1 MKILHL
7 CGGTLNSGATQGA
20 TALHKALL
28 KKGIDSKLIFSKG
41 AKSKDIPMAEPFFEA
56 KIAQKL
62 FNISTKWIE
71 PRLLKRETTKKGHG
85 LSIGVIGHP
94 LFIQRKA
101 IEEADIIHLHW
112 INSRFIRTKVI
123 QHFKKPIVWTLRDAW
138 PYTGGCHYTTD
149 CERYK
154 TGCGQCPL
162 LGSTNSNDITR
173 QVVAAKE
180 KHLPNDI
187 RYIALSNWTAEQ
199 ARDSYLLKDQSV
211 QVILNGIDETFLT
224 APTSSKEAARKSFN
238 LPAGKTLI
246 LAGATKVD
254 SKYKGYVQILPEL
267 PDSNDCHLVTFGRI
281 SKALQAKIKIPATHL
296 GTIAS
301 TEALKQLYRAADIFI
316 APSTQEAFGK
326 TLAEAGACGLPV
338 VCYDIG
344 GPKDIVE
351 DRVTGYRVPKDD
363 RAAFIKRT
371 LDLAAAPDTRK
382 AMGTAAIQ
390 RTQALFSPTT
400 VAHQHIS
407 LYQQMLSPNSI
418 KEGQIADPSHP
429 PVSATVQS

>member
-7 CGGTLNSGATQGA
+7 CGGSLNSGATQGA

-28 KKGIDSKLIFSKG
+28 KQGIDSELIFSKG
-41 AKSKDIPMAEPFFEA
+41 DKSEDIPMAEPFF
-56 KIAQKL
+56 KSRLAQKL

-71 PRLLKRETTKKGHG
+71 PRLLKRETTEKSHG

-112 INSRFIRTKVI
+112 INSRFIRTKAI
-123 QHFKKPIVWTLRDAW
+123 QHFQKPIVWTLRDAW

-149 CERYK
+149 CEGYK

-180 KHLPNDI
+180 KHLPNGI
-187 RYIALSNWTAEQ
+187 RYIALSHWTAEQ
-199 ARDSYLLKDQSV
+199 ARDSYLLRDQSV

-224 APTSSKEAARKSFN
+224 APTSSQEAARESFN

-246 LAGATKVD
+246 LAGAAKVD

-267 PDSNDCHLVTFGRI
+267 PDSTT
-281 SKALQAKIKIPATHL
+281 AT
-296 GTIAS
+296 
-301 TEALKQLYRAADIFI
+301 
-316 APSTQEAFGK
+316 
-326 TLAEAGACGLPV
+326 
-338 VCYDIG
+338 
-344 GPKDIVE
+344 
-351 DRVTGYRVPKDD
+351 
-363 RAAFIKRT
+363 
-371 LDLAAAPDTRK
+371 
-382 AMGTAAIQ
+382 
-390 RTQALFSPTT
+390 
-400 VAHQHIS
+400 
-407 LYQQMLSPNSI
+407 
-418 KEGQIADPSHP
+418 
-429 PVSATVQS
+429 

>member
-154 TGCGQCPL
+154 TGCGRCPL
-162 LGSTNSNDITR
+162 LNSTNPHDIT
-173 QVVAAKE
+173 QKVVSTKI
-180 KHLPNDI
+180 KYLPKDI
-187 RYIALSNWTAEQ
+187 RYIALSHWTAEQ
-199 ARDSYLLKDQSV
+199 ARDSYLLRDQSV

-301 TEALKQLYRAADIFI
+301 AEALKQLYRAADIFI

-326 TLAEAGACGLPV
+326 TLAEAGASGLPV
-338 VCYDIG
+338 ICYDIG
-344 GPKDIVE
+344 GPRDIVV
-351 DRVTGYRVPKDD
+351 DGKTGYRTPVNETSE
-363 RAAFIKRT
+363 FIKKT
-371 LDLAAAPDTRK
+371 LHLAAQPDKRQE
-382 AMGTAAIQ
+382 MGKAAIQ
-390 RTQALFSPTT
+390 HTHSNFSPNMI
-400 VAHQHIS
+400 AKQHID
-407 LYQQMLSPNSI
+407 LYHQLNTR
-418 KEGQIADPSHP
+418 K
-429 PVSATVQS
+429 

>member
-154 TGCGQCPL
+154 TGCGRCPL
-162 LGSTNSNDITR
+162 LNSTNPHDIT
-173 QVVAAKE
+173 QKVVSTKI
-180 KHLPNDI
+180 KYLPKDI
-187 RYIALSNWTAEQ
+187 RYITLSHWTAEQ
-199 ARDSYLLKDQSV
+199 ARDSYLLRDQSV

-301 TEALKQLYRAADIFI
+301 AEALKQLYRAADIFI

-326 TLAEAGACGLPV
+326 TLAEAGASGLPV
-338 VCYDIG
+338 ICYDIG
-344 GPKDIVE
+344 GPRDIVV
-351 DRVTGYRVPKDD
+351 DGKTGYRTPVNETSE
-363 RAAFIKRT
+363 FIKKT
-371 LDLAAAPDTRK
+371 LHLAAQPDKRQE
-382 AMGTAAIQ
+382 MGKAAIQ
-390 RTQALFSPTT
+390 HTHSNFSPNMI
-400 VAHQHIS
+400 AKQHID
-407 LYQQMLSPNSI
+407 LYHQLNTR
-418 KEGQIADPSHP
+418 K
-429 PVSATVQS
+429 